1 MFYCHFMKSY
11 KCPKISALESTQEHH
26 STFFLFLL
34 QSAWPF
40 FSKVMAQT
48 KTKDHKSVLSQVSNL
63 SIILER

>member
-11 KCPKISALESTQEHH
+11 KCPKISVSESTQEHH
-26 STFFLFLL
+26 STFFLL
-34 QSAWPF
+34 QSSWPF